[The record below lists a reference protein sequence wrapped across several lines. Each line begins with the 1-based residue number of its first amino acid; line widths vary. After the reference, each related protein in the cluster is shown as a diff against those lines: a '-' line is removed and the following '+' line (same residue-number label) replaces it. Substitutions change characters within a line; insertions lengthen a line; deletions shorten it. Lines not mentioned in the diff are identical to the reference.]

1 MAVSSKTSKL
11 KKNENVKLF
20 FLKTSNFILENVKG
34 EKDKIINPKRQTG
47 NPHKRQI
54 PAINS
59 TKSSITMSV
68 IPFDDIVNGAT
79 VRVVKLDDVQYLS
92 IRDVIMC
99 VCEKENKQASQIWDR
114 LSEDQKTEVLTFVT
128 NHKFPGPGQKEQPV
142 ITFQGAMKLLM
153 ILPGEKAKKHR
164 SAMAGI
170 LHRYYAGDG
179 SLVEEIE
186 VNATSTNA
194 LAQLARGSLVAPN
207 ESAVVSMDRDQTVGS
222 GLETLMMVD
231 AKVDKV
237 DVKMDM
243 VDFKMDKIGAAA
255 VGTNE
260 ELYKL
265 NEELHFCRN
274 KMEKQT
280 AAVAYLNNTIRIKD
294 AEIRAKDEQLRAKDA
309 ELRAKDA
316 ELAKLQDNYAALK
329 ALEGAVSAMAT
340 KLDTAIQV
348 FF

>member
-1 MAVSSKTSKL
+1 MDVVSF
-11 KKNENVKLF
+11 N
-20 FLKTSNFILENVKG
+20 
-34 EKDKIINPKRQTG
+34 
-47 NPHKRQI
+47 
-54 PAINS
+54 
-59 TKSSITMSV
+59 
-68 IPFDDIVNGAT
+68 DIVPGAT
-79 VRVVKLDDVQYLS
+79 VRVVKLDSVPYLS

-99 VCEKENKQASQIWDR
+99 VCNKNHNDSGEVWR
-114 LSEDQKTEVLTFVT
+114 KLPEDSKNEVQYFIL
-128 NHKFPGPGQKEQPV
+128 NYKFPGRGQQEQPV
-142 ITFQGAMKLLM
+142 ITFQGALKLLM
-153 ILPGEKAKKHR
+153 ILPGKNAKKHR
-164 SAMAGI
+164 SAMAEI

-237 DVKMDM
+237 DAKMDV